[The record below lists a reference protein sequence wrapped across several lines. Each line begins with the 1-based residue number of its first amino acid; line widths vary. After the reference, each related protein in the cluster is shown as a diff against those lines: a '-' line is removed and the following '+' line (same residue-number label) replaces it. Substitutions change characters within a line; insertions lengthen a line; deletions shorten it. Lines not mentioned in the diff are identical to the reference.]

1 MLFVALALAASSV
14 RNEAGVARETP
25 ATVIAAEPPPSQGRD
40 RVRVPV
46 PSTDDMLTKTPEEIF
61 GGVERQ
67 LDRRARQAALP
78 QPSVDELVR
87 RGLTGGHGLHSEQL
101 NGTAAHAGFDQIKAD
116 EAEEAAAAHG
126 QSFGSGSQGFAS
138 WLGSLAIGL
147 AGAVSGIAGT
157 WAFRARGKK

>member
-1 MLFVALALAASSV
+1 MFVAMALNVSNV
-14 RNEAGVARETP
+14 PNEAGVARKTS
-25 ATVIAAEPPPSQGRD
+25 ATVIVAEPTPPQVGD
-40 RVRVPV
+40 RVKVPV
-46 PSTDDMLTKTPEEIF
+46 PSTDDILNKTPEEIF

-67 LDRRARQAALP
+67 LDGRARQAAPP

-87 RGLTGGHGLHSEQL
+87 RGLHGGDGKVSIAPIDNRAAPVEVTT
-101 NGTAAHAGFDQIKAD
+101 TADDG
-116 EAEEAAAAHG
+116 AAHG
-126 QSFGSGSQGFAS
+126 QIFGSGSQGFSS